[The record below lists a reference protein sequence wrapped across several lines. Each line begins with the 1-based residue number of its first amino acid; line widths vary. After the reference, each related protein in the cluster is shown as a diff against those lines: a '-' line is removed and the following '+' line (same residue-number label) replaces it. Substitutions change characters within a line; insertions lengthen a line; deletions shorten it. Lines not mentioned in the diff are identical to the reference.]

1 MTEDEIR
8 IKIKE
13 EAEKYLGRSFWN
25 GLPHNNFNAFTCV
38 HLGFAVYHSLGLLE
52 KKPNVIDEYLKAM
65 VRLGLNS
72 KQPFSVGVDEY
83 FSKRKDKDK
92 IKPGDFIMVYYEEMR
107 KIHFAI
113 YIGNDK
119 YIDTDP
125 DRGYVDYTTLEELLG
140 KDRVEGYLVYDA
152 LSNNKTL
159 EARNSK

>member
-25 GLPHNNFNAFTCV
+25 SSPHNNFNAFTCA

-52 KKPNVIDEYLKAM
+52 NKPNVIDEYLKAM
-65 VRLGLNS
+65 ARLGLNS
-72 KQPFSVGVDEY
+72 KQPFSVGVDKY
-83 FSKRKDKDK
+83 FTKRKDKDK

-113 YIGNDK
+113 YIGDDK

-140 KDRVEGYLVYDA
+140 KDRVEGYLIYDA
-152 LSNNKTL
+152 LSNKNCL
-159 EARNSK
+159 NSNVR